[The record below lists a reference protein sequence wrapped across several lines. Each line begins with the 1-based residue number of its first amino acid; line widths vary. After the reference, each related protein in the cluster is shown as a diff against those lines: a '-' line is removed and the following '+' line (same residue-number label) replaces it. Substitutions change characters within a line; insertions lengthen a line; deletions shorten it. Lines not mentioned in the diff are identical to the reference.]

1 MSDGNE
7 AESGRANDYWV
18 CRRRVVW
25 WAGQRCR
32 VLRRRAV
39 DGFAMIQTSSHEL
52 FLAALDG
59 GIDPEWVP
67 ENEVEL
73 RGENEIEDEPTR

>member
-1 MSDGNE
+1 MSDANE
-7 AESGRANDYWV
+7 AESGRAGDRRV
-18 CRRRVVW
+18 CRGQMVW
-25 WAGQRCR
+25 WEGQRYR

-39 DGFAMIQTSSHEL
+39 DGFAMFQTDTHEL

-73 RGENEIEDEPTR
+73 MGE

>member
-1 MSDGNE
+1 MSDANE
-7 AESGRANDYWV
+7 AESGRADDRRD
-18 CRRRVVW
+18 CRGRIVAWEGVKY
-25 WAGQRCR
+25 R

-39 DGFAMIQTSSHEL
+39 DGFAMLQTSDYEL

-73 RGENEIEDEPTR
+73 MGE

>member
-1 MSDGNE
+1 MSDANE
-7 AESGRANDYWV
+7 AESGQVSDRRV
-18 CRRRVVW
+18 CRGRVVW
-25 WAGQRCR
+25 WEGQRYR

-39 DGFAMIQTSSHEL
+39 DGFAMFQTDTHEL

-67 ENEVEL
+67 ENEVEPA
-73 RGENEIEDEPTR
+73 GE

>member
-1 MSDGNE
+1 MSDANE
-7 AESGRANDYWV
+7 AESGRADDRRD
-18 CRRRVVW
+18 CRGGVVW
-25 WAGQRCR
+25 WEGQRYR

-39 DGFAMIQTSSHEL
+39 DGFAMFQTDTHEL

-67 ENEVEL
+67 ENEVESA
-73 RGENEIEDEPTR
+73 GE